1 MPHVFYLSAKKLYP
15 SALEEFGGPKITIL
29 RRKENVGNADLLH
42 EVPEELRV
50 YRYANL
56 TEKNCI

>member
-1 MPHVFYLSAKKLYP
+1 MPHAFYLSAKKLYP
-15 SALEEFGGPKITIL
+15 SALEELGGPKITIL

-50 YRYANL
+50 YR
-56 TEKNCI
+56 

>member
-15 SALEEFGGPKITIL
+15 SALEELGGPEITIL

-50 YRYANL
+50 YR
-56 TEKNCI
+56 